1 MAAKTPEIHP
11 AALSELKSALG
22 WYLERNETAALEFAA
37 DLERAVGLIVESP
50 ARWPSGE
57 HGTRKFVLSRFPF
70 AIVYRE
76 KETAVQILAIAHGHR
91 NPEYWKTRL

>member
-1 MAAKTPEIHP
+1 MVAKALEIHP
-11 AALSELKSALG
+11 AALSELKSALA
-22 WYLERNETAALEFAA
+22 WYLARNETAAFEFVAEV
-37 DLERAVGLIVESP
+37 ERAVGLIVESP
-50 ARWPSGE
+50 PRWPSGE

-76 KETAVQILAIAHGHR
+76 KETAVQILAIAHGHK